1 MLQQP
6 QLEADASWKQR
17 FRRVTTRTQ
26 IAKANPQR
34 GLAASNRTGVSQL
47 YAWDVATGELRQL
60 TDRAGGIPGGVIAPD
75 ARWIFY
81 LDDQQGNEIGHWVR
95 VPFAGGPPEDI
106 TPELPPYA
114 SWGLSLNRTSSVI
127 GVSVANDNGFQ
138 LYALP
143 VEADDTIGEPQ
154 ALFQTNKLMLG
165 PALSYDG
172 SVAVVA
178 VPQGTGGLHFKLV
191 ALDLRSGAHLA
202 ELSDGADTSVEM
214 KMFAQLP
221 DDMRMLGTSN
231 RSGNSRPLLWNPR
244 TGERADLL
252 LPGVEG
258 EVQPEDWSA
267 DGQHILLCQ
276 YRQAVQQ
283 LYLYNVLD
291 NTARKLEHPRGVFEG
306 VYFGP
311 DGQIFAHWQDAT
323 HPPQLIALDAQT
335 GKLLRTVLS
344 PGEVPPSRPW
354 RSMTFPSTDGTPIQ
368 GWLALP
374 EGDGPFPTI
383 LDTHGGPTAVMME
396 YYSAG
401 AQAWL
406 DHGYAFA
413 TINYRGSTTFGREFE
428 QQIWGDVGHWEVEDM
443 VAAQRWL
450 VDQGISAPDQILLTG
465 WSYGGYLTLQALGKR
480 PELWAGG
487 LAGIAIADWAIQ
499 YEDSAE
505 TLKGYLLALLG
516 GTPDEKPEVY
526 AAASPI
532 TYVERVQAPVLVIQG
547 SNDSRCPPRPMRM
560 YEARMKELGKQIE
573 VHWFDAGHGLYVVDQ
588 AIQHQELMLEFAYRV
603 LQSRQ
608 NVPSP
613 PNPGAAGRS

>member
-143 VEADDTIGEPQ
+143 LEADDTIGEPQ
-154 ALFQTNKLMLG
+154 ALFRTNKLMLG

-214 KMFAQLP
+214 KMFAPLP
-221 DDMRMLGTSN
+221 DDMRILGTSN

-291 NTARKLEHPRGVFEG
+291 NTAQKLEHPRGVFEG

-516 GTPDEKPEVY
+516 GTPDEKPELY

-573 VHWFDAGHGLYVVDQ
+573 VHWFDAGHGSYVVDQ

-603 LQSRQ
+603 LQGRQ

-613 PNPGAAGRS
+613 PNPGAADRS